1 MIYRLVNRIL
11 LVFAISLVS
20 IFGEA
25 KNCLPDPKPNRLIHD
40 FSDILNPQEELSLE
54 KHLIAFND
62 TTSTQI
68 AVVTLDDFCGFDKAH
83 LATEI
88 GEKWGVGNQKFD
100 NGVVILVKPKTP
112 TSKGQA
118 FIAQG
123 YGLEGVLP
131 DITLKRIVDG
141 EMIPY
146 FKQGDYYSGIAISC
160 QRIIELAG
168 GEYSAEQYN
177 SKSKGKTSVIP
188 FFVLLIILF
197 FVFAST
203 FGRARR
209 YAHRNNLGIW
219 TALWL
224 MGSTNS
230 RHRGHYDSFSSG
242 GGGFGGFGGGSG
254 FGGFGGGSFGGGG
267 AGGSW

>member
-1 MIYRLVNRIL
+1 M
-11 LVFAISLVS
+11 
-20 IFGEA
+20 GQE
-25 KNCLPDPKPNRLIHD
+25 CLPDPKPNRLIHD
-40 FSDILNPQEELSLE
+40 FSDLLTNQEEMALE
-54 KHLIAFND
+54 RHLVAFND

-68 AVVTLDDFCGFDKAH
+68 AVVTLDDLCGYDKAQM
-83 LATEI
+83 ATTI
-88 GEKWGVGNQKFD
+88 GEEWGVGNSDFD

-112 TSKGQA
+112 NSRGQA
-118 FIAQG
+118 FIASG
-123 YGLEGVLP
+123 NGLEGALP

-146 FKQGDYYSGIAISC
+146 FKKGDYYSGIAISC
-160 QRIIELAG
+160 QRIIEIAG

-177 SKSKGKTSVIP
+177 KPRKGETSILP
-188 FFVLLIILF
+188 FFILLIILF

-209 YAHRNNLGIW
+209 YAHTNNIGVW

-230 RHRGHYDSFSSG
+230 RHRGHYNNFTSG